1 MREIKAII
9 KPHRL
14 DNVLDLLHQHPGLPG
29 VTISH
34 VEGFGHK
41 VGRGTPES
49 GESVHFGMA
58 KFVKI
63 ECVVEDSMTEEIL
76 EVIRDAARTG
86 GHGDGKI
93 FISRVE
99 EVMIIREE

>member
-14 DNVLDLLHQHPGLPG
+14 ENVLDLLHRHPNLPG

-41 VGRGTPES
+41 VGRGTTAS
-49 GESVHFGMA
+49 GESVHFGMV
-58 KFVKI
+58 KFVKL
-63 ECVVEDSMTEEIL
+63 ECVVDEAMTDEIL
-76 EVIRDAARTG
+76 DVIREAARTG
-86 GHGDGKI
+86 GPGDGKI

-99 EVMIIREE
+99 EVITIRED